1 MHEQAILIRLL
12 DFNMSKKF
20 KIGYSKSIEGD
31 KLIGALATNT
41 SVDRDGDIMETSGID
56 LGNFMKNPVMLWAH
70 DHMSLPIGRIINTRK
85 TAEGLVFDAIEP
97 GKEKSEIPFKAG
109 DKINLRVVNVIK
121 NERRLSL
128 SAKLEAD
135 SKEVKVEKV
144 KKVTKSEPEIQQK
157 KEQKKTAPKSM
168 LALEL
173 EKLTKKSE

>member
-1 MHEQAILIRLL
+1 MSWTEHIEHPGDHYKRGDEVEAIILSMDEANKKVSLGVKQLSL
-12 DFNMSKKF
+12 DPW
-20 KIGYSKSIEGD
+20 E
-31 KLIGALATNT
+31 T
-41 SVDRDGDIMETSGID
+41 VDQEY
-56 LGNFMKNPVMLWAH
+56 
-70 DHMSLPIGRIINTRK
+70 PIGSIAECVVVKITNNFRVFARLPNGV
-85 TAEGLVFDAIEP
+85 EGLVFDAIEP